1 MKELNLE
8 VVELDLSFNVF
19 VDLRN
24 LGMRGVLISFS
35 LRLDTQD
42 ASETYVDGLAGGGGV
57 GGGVGFKKPVLNC
70 DDKVVVSNWLGGL
83 GSILF

>member
-42 ASETYVDGLAGGGGV
+42 ASETYVDGLAGGG
-57 GGGVGFKKPVLNC
+57 
-70 DDKVVVSNWLGGL
+70 
-83 GSILF
+83 

>member
-1 MKELNLE
+1 
-8 VVELDLSFNVF
+8 
-19 VDLRN
+19 
-24 LGMRGVLISFS
+24 
-35 LRLDTQD
+35 
-42 ASETYVDGLAGGGGV
+42 VDGLAGGGGV